1 MHKRCMLEKPLV
13 KTNVTKPFPRISDS
27 RSLSTTHR
35 EKWIFYKQKIPLDRR
50 KKKKKWDI
58 WDIETCSKNMITRL
72 AGFLKKKS
80 HHICTASSFLQIKM
94 GLSVICMH

>member
-13 KTNVTKPFPRISDS
+13 KTNVTKAFPRISDS

-50 KKKKKWDI
+50 KKKKSGTFETSKLAVKI
-58 WDIETCSKNMITRL
+58 W
-72 AGFLKKKS
+72 S
-80 HHICTASSFLQIKM
+80 HD
-94 GLSVICMH
+94 